1 MARAL
6 KFIGISF
13 GVVLLLLFGVG
24 YFLFSDMCANTIV
37 NASTSPNGKWKA
49 VLFERNCG
57 ATTGFSSQISL
68 IKADKELNNEAGNI
82 YIADGY
88 PKDYTLKWGSD
99 TTVKIGGAYGKN
111 YKKETQFNGVRFSY
125 E

>member
-1 MARAL
+1 MTRAI
-6 KFIGISF
+6 KIIGISF
-13 GVVLLLLFGVG
+13 GLILLLLFGVG

-37 NASTSPNGKWKA
+37 NASTSPNGKWKV

-68 IKADKELNNEAGNI
+68 IKADAELNNEAGNI

-88 PKDYTLKWGSD
+88 PKGYTLKWESD
-99 TTVKIGGAYGKN
+99 TTVKLSGAYSKN
-111 YKKETQFNGVRFSY
+111 YKKETQLNGVQFSY

>member
-6 KFIGISF
+6 KIIGISF

-24 YFLFSDMCANTIV
+24 YFLFSDMCVNTIV
-37 NASTSPNGKWKA
+37 NASTSPNGKWKV

-68 IKADKELNNEAGNI
+68 IKADKELNNGAGNI

-88 PKDYTLKWGSD
+88 PKDYTLKWESD
-99 TTVKIGGAYGKN
+99 TTVKIGGAYSKN
-111 YKKETQFNGVRFSY
+111 YKKETQFYGVQFSY